1 MICLQMLMNRRARLE
16 AVAIQCD
23 RFIQIREIGL
33 LWWSLWTIDVARF
46 TAIFFHFARFC
57 NAFDW
62 RRRQLVWFSIS
73 LTHYSVMIFVRASQ
87 TRFAYILR
95 LHFIR
100 FESLSRLVLVRIVAA
115 NINWLV
121 VVFFGSVVISFCL
134 LGFANIF
141 VWFSA
146 NWFLFTSFCCHKF
159 DGKLTEKT
167 ECSWKVSV
175 WKFSIDFLFR
185 VMVSLEWTW
194 YTQFISMFELKMNV
208 VYIQVLGNYKE
219 SNQNIHGK
227 LTRCHK
233 KLLLSLLHLDN
244 FWRLVGFSSLNTW

>member
-1 MICLQMLMNRRARLE
+1 MLMNRRARLE

-23 RFIQIREIGL
+23 RFIQIREICL

-73 LTHYSVMIFVRASQ
+73 LTHYSVMIFVCASQ

-100 FESLSRLVLVRIVAA
+100 FESLSRLVLVRTVAA

-121 VVFFGSVVISFCL
+121 VGFFCSVVISFCL

-175 WKFSIDFLFR
+175 WKFSIDVCFVSWCRMNERDILNSFLCLN
-185 VMVSLEWTW
+185 SKWTLF
-194 YTQFISMFELKMNV
+194 TF
-208 VYIQVLGNYKE
+208 
-219 SNQNIHGK
+219 
-227 LTRCHK
+227 
-233 KLLLSLLHLDN
+233 N
-244 FWRLVGFSSLNTW
+244 FWEIIKNLIKHSWEINTMPWKAIAFFATFRQFLKVSRI

>member
-1 MICLQMLMNRRARLE
+1 MCGFGRFADFFALFELANETICEALCSCVYLIMICLQMLMNRRARLE

-23 RFIQIREIGL
+23 RFIQIREICL

-73 LTHYSVMIFVRASQ
+73 LTHYSVMIFVCASQ

-100 FESLSRLVLVRIVAA
+100 FESLSRLVLVRTVAA

-121 VVFFGSVVISFCL
+121 VGFFL
-134 LGFANIF
+134 
-141 VWFSA
+141 
-146 NWFLFTSFCCHKF
+146 FCCHF
-159 DGKLTEKT
+159 ILP
-167 ECSWKVSV
+167 
-175 WKFSIDFLFR
+175 
-185 VMVSLEWTW
+185 TW
-194 YTQFISMFELKMNV
+194 LCKHFCLI
-208 VYIQVLGNYKE
+208 
-219 SNQNIHGK
+219 
-227 LTRCHK
+227 
-233 KLLLSLLHLDN
+233 
-244 FWRLVGFSSLNTW
+244 